1 MSGEHNEK
9 IIGDKLTSSIGGS
22 IFKLKLTSRLTQDR
36 PVNRVTDTIG
46 SDFGFGAGN
55 HGFSAIIDA
64 STPDMSTISG
74 WNNRD
79 SNGELPVQAV
89 VMTFPPKGGGA
100 SVTASFNAKFPH
112 VEFDQ
117 PDSEGNVKV
126 ILKAVITS
134 QTITWG

>member
-9 IIGDKLTSSIGGS
+9 IIGDKLTCSIGGS

-36 PVNRVTDTIG
+36 PTSRVVDTVG
-46 SDFGFGAGN
+46 SDYGFGSGN

-64 STPDMSTISG
+64 STPDMATMSG

-79 SNGELPVQAV
+79 SNGDLTSQAV

-126 ILKAVITS
+126 NVKAVITS
-134 QTITWG
+134 ETITWS